1 MHIARGLLPGI
12 VIACV
17 LLCGC
22 SGTAPSSSL
31 SSSPDTTTATAV
43 PRVTGSPAAGTFSL
57 TVDGVP
63 AGSALPATYTC
74 TGSSTTPGIAWTNVP
89 AGTKSLAVILDDP
102 DAPSGTFTHWTFTH
116 WILYNIPA
124 TTLSIDS
131 DQPNAKVLSDGTQVG
146 TNTAGS
152 RGYYPPC
159 PPVGTTHRY
168 LFRLYAVDMAI
179 SQPTADRAS
188 IDWALSGH
196 TLGEAQVTTTF
207 TR

>member
-1 MHIARGLLPGI
+1 
-12 VIACV
+12 
-17 LLCGC
+17 
-22 SGTAPSSSL
+22 
-31 SSSPDTTTATAV
+31 
-43 PRVTGSPAAGTFSL
+43 
-57 TVDGVP
+57 
-63 AGSALPATYTC
+63 
-74 TGSSTTPGIAWTNVP
+74 VP

>member
-1 MHIARGLLPGI
+1 MHPARVLLPCM

-22 SGTAPSSSL
+22 SGTSPSPSG
-31 SSSPDTTTATAV
+31 SPVTAGTTAA
-43 PRVTGSPAAGTFSL
+43 PAATGSPAAGTFSL
-57 TVDGVP
+57 TVDGFP
-63 AGSALPATYTC
+63 AGAALPQQYTC
-74 TGSSTTPGIAWTNVP
+74 TGASTTPGLSWTNVP
-89 AGTKSLAVILDDP
+89 AGTKSLVFLLDDP
-102 DAPSGTFTHWTFTH
+102 DAPSGTFTHWLLF
-116 WILYNIPA
+116 NIPA
-124 TTLSIDS
+124 TAMSIDP
-131 DQPNAKVLSDGTQVG
+131 DQPNTKVLSDGAQVG

-168 LFRLYAVDMAI
+168 VFRLYAVDMAI
-179 SQPTADRAS
+179 SQPTADRSS

-196 TLGEAQVTTTF
+196 TLGKAEVTTTF

>member
-1 MHIARGLLPGI
+1 MHPARVLLPCM

-22 SGTAPSSSL
+22 SGTGTPPAV
-31 SSSPDTTTATAV
+31 SPAATVTTAV
-43 PRVTGSPAAGTFSL
+43 PAAAGTTAAGTFAL

-63 AGSALPATYTC
+63 AGSALPATYAC
-74 TGSSTTPGIAWTNVP
+74 TGASTTPGISWTNVP
-89 AGTKSLAVILDDP
+89 AGTKSLVFILDDP
-102 DAPSGTFTHWTFTH
+102 DAPSGTFTHWL
-116 WILYNIPA
+116 LYNIPA
-124 TTLSIDS
+124 TALSIDP
-131 DQPNAKVLSDGTQVG
+131 DQPNAKVLSDGVQVG

-168 LFRLYAVDMAI
+168 VFRIYAVDMAS

-196 TLGEAQVTTTF
+196 TLGKAEVTTTF